1 MGCSIKQ
8 FNTDQCS
15 LNSFI
20 MYAII
25 HVVEELTK
33 PGMILSN
40 AQQQVKKT
48 PFCMQIAA
56 VPLSPFNET

>member
-1 MGCSIKQ
+1 MAMGCSIKQ

-40 AQQQVKKT
+40 AQQQVK
-48 PFCMQIAA
+48 
-56 VPLSPFNET
+56 NET